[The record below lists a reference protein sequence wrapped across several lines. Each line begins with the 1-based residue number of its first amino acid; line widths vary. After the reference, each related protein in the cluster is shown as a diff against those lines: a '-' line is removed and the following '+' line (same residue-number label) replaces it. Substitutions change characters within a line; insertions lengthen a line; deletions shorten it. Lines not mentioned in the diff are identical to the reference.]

1 MKKIVQ
7 MRNDIV
13 FYIKLFPLN
22 IHPGA
27 YEKSKII
34 VCERSIKLLED
45 AFDKKE
51 LKGKTCNTDA
61 VDKNIELAQRLGISG
76 TPAYVLPDGKLS
88 TGYRPAEEL
97 IKIITKDAR

>member
-1 MKKIVQ
+1 
-7 MRNDIV
+7 MREDIV

-34 VCERSIKLLED
+34 VCEKSLKLLED
-45 AFDKKE
+45 AFEKKE
-51 LKGKTCNTDA
+51 LKGKSCNTDA
-61 VDKNIELAQRLGISG
+61 LEKNLELGKRIGISG
-76 TPAYVLPDGKLS
+76 TPAFILPDGRIE

-97 IKIITKDAR
+97 IRLITKS